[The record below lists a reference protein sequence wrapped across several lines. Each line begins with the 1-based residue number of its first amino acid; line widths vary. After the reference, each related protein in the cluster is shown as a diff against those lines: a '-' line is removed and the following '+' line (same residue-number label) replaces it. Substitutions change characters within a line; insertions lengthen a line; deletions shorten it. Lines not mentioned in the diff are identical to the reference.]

1 MRMLEKMNESYLKV
15 LERIIC
21 KNITVLTFQTI
32 HLSNKLVKIL
42 FY

>member
-1 MRMLEKMNESYLKV
+1 MRMLEKINESYLKV
-15 LERIIC
+15 LERGIC
-21 KNITVLTFQTI
+21 KNIVLTFQTI